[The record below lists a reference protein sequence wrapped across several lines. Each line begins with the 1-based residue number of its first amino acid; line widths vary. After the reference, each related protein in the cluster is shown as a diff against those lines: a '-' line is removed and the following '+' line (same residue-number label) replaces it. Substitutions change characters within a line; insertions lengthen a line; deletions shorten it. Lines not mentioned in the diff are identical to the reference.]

1 MPSKHAV
8 MEGAYDFHKRLIR
21 SHVTDVTAGSHV
33 TAASGRD
40 LIGGELPCRESHHC
54 SVTAPAAHCCVERSK
69 PTPEAERVILTP
81 SPYIDDMVSFSRFL
95 SNSRRDGRVPD
106 V

>member
-40 LIGGELPCRESHHC
+40 LIGGEPPCRESHHC
-54 SVTAPAAHCCVERSK
+54 SVTAPRRPLLRGKKQADAGSGASH
-69 PTPEAERVILTP
+69 
-81 SPYIDDMVSFSRFL
+81 IDSE
-95 SNSRRDGRVPD
+95 PIYK
-106 V
+106 